1 MCERVIT
8 EFQAAPQSIGT
19 KPEMKSRQKRR
30 PEEATAASSSSGGDG
45 GSDAETNFGLL
56 TGRDG
61 GRAGPSSP
69 TGEKEISSDEEDE
82 GSVPAEE
89 EPGDEEDGDS
99 AASDEGD
106 EDPGGGVGSTEIR
119 TREDIKKGV
128 FPC

>member
-8 EFQAAPQSIGT
+8 EFQAAPQS

-30 PEEATAASSSSGGDG
+30 PEEATAA
-45 GSDAETNFGLL
+45 NFGLL

-106 EDPGGGVGSTEIR
+106 EGDEDPGGGVGSTEIR